1 VDIGQYLNAET
12 LLPLAVPAGLG
23 VIIVVALYFLR
34 RFLYVYVHRL
44 AAKTVT
50 QFDDIMLHET
60 RIATLLWCIWLGIW
74 AAYKVANTP
83 VAWIETEDKVISA
96 IFAGFG
102 IYTIIVVIMAIL
114 RWYKVEICP
123 RTSSTLDDGVMSVLL
138 FGTPIVGGV
147 LGFILIMNLLGY
159 RIDAVN
165 SWLELKLPTLAF
177 LTILAV
183 ILLLLTILLIP
194 RAIFT
199 AVRNSRAEQT
209 EEELKKRA
217 DTLSSVTVTTVQ
229 ITIIF
234 VFMLMIIPQIAPDV
248 NIAPVLT
255 GAGVL
260 GLAVGFGAQSVVKD
274 ILAGL
279 FIIMENQYRKGD
291 VVRIAGETGVVEE
304 INLRRTILRDLD
316 GVYHVV
322 PNGEIRVSSN
332 MTKQMSRVNL
342 VVSVAYETDLDQAT
356 AVINQVGKEMAED
369 PVWKPRIVSAPK
381 AVRIDNLGESGIDIR
396 IMGDVKP
403 SHQWDVGGELRLRL
417 KKAFDKAGIDIPY
430 PHTHII
436 FDRPPGF
443 MPQGAVPQT
452 VPPVEIPKPGET
464 GR

>member
-1 VDIGQYLNAET
+1 
-12 LLPLAVPAGLG
+12 
-23 VIIVVALYFLR
+23 
-34 RFLYVYVHRL
+34 
-44 AAKTVT
+44 
-50 QFDDIMLHET
+50 
-60 RIATLLWCIWLGIW
+60 
-74 AAYKVANTP
+74 
-83 VAWIETEDKVISA
+83 
-96 IFAGFG
+96 
-102 IYTIIVVIMAIL
+102 
-114 RWYKVEICP
+114 
-123 RTSSTLDDGVMSVLL
+123 MSVLL
-138 FGTPIVGGV
+138 FGTPVVGGV

-159 RIDAVN
+159 SIDAVN
-165 SWLELKLPTLAF
+165 SWLQLKLPTLAF

-183 ILLLLTILLIP
+183 LLLLLTILLIP

-217 DTLSSVTVTTVQ
+217 DTLSSVTVTTIQ
-229 ITIIF
+229 ISIIF
-234 VFMLMIIPQIAPDV
+234 VFLLMIITQIAPDV

-304 INLRRTILRDLD
+304 INLRRTVLRDLD

-356 AVINQVGKEMAED
+356 AVINQVGREMAED

-381 AVRIDNLGESGIDIR
+381 SVRIDNLGESGIDIR

-443 MPQGAVPQT
+443 MPQGT
-452 VPPVEIPKPGET
+452 VSQVEEQKP
-464 GR
+464 RDAKQ